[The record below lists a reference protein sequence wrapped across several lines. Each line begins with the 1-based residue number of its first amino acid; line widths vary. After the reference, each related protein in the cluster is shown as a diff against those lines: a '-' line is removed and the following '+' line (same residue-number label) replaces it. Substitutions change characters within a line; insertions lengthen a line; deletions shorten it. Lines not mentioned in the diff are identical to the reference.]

1 MIPYK
6 FRYNFCYV
14 ITNQL
19 IFILTDKERI
29 LQLEVENTQLR
40 QQVNLLLEK
49 VTYLMEII
57 QKNGMLKDSHNS
69 SLPPS
74 SDFFTRNKSL
84 RTVSE
89 RKSGGQ
95 LGHEG
100 TTLKLSE
107 NPNNVI
113 ELKSNFC
120 SKCGQILPENNFI
133 LKAKRQVVEI
143 PPILPIYNEYRQ
155 YVCRCSACNHEQI
168 ADFPAHVNAPIQYGS
183 SVEAVVSYLSV
194 YQYVP
199 FARLQ
204 KMLTHTFSLPISQG
218 SVNNILER
226 VAQKCTGMY
235 DEIKN
240 KISKS
245 SVVGADETGV
255 KINGVKC
262 WIWSW
267 QSTLETFIVASDNRG
282 SKTVERIWKDGLPN
296 ATVVSDRWAAH
307 LKMLSKDKQLCL
319 AHLLRDLN
327 FLIETEKD
335 QFSVRLKSF
344 LNTIFHLKEKQR
356 AGQKAVEKESE
367 EANIF
372 EKELNEIL
380 AMTIEN
386 NNRFKTNTFQKAI
399 IKYRNHIL
407 PCIYDSDIPPDNNA
421 SERAIR
427 TIKVK
432 QKVSGQFKT
441 GQNAFCII
449 RSVIDTLIKRKF
461 EVFPTLNQIVSLD
474 PV

>member
-1 MIPYK
+1 MFNK

-14 ITNQL
+14 IINQL
-19 IFILTDKERI
+19 ILILTNKERI
-29 LQLEVENTQLR
+29 LQLEVENAQLR

-49 VTYLMEII
+49 VTYLMEVI

-74 SDFFTRNKSL
+74 SDFFARNKSL
-84 RTVSE
+84 RTVSD

-95 LGHEG
+95 PGHEG
-100 TTLKLSE
+100 TTLEMSV
-107 NPNNVI
+107 NPNKVI

-133 LKAKRQVVEI
+133 LKAKRQVVEL

-155 YVCRCSACNHEQI
+155 FACRCCACNHEQI
-168 ADFPAHVNAPIQYGS
+168 ADFPAHVNAPIQYGN

-204 KMLTHTFSLPISQG
+204 KMLAHTFSLPISQG
-218 SVNNILER
+218 SINNILER
-226 VAQKCTGMY
+226 VAEKFTGMY

-245 SVVGADETGV
+245 AVVGADETGV

-262 WIWSW
+262 WIWAW
-267 QSTLETFIVASDNRG
+267 QSALETFIVASDNRG
-282 SKTVERIWKDGLPN
+282 SKTIEQVWKDGLPN

-307 LKMLSKDKQLCL
+307 LKMLSKEKQLCL

-386 NNRFKTNTFQKAI
+386 NNRPKTNTFQKAI

-461 EVFPTLNQIVSLD
+461 EVFPTLNQIVSLQ